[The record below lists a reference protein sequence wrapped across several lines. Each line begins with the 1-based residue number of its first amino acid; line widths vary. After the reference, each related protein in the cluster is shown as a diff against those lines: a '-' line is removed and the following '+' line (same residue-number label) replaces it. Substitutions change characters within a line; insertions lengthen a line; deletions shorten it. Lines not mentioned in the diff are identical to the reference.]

1 MEEIIFG
8 IIANGGDARTK
19 AMSAINE
26 AKKGNIAKAKEL
38 IEEAN
43 TFLDKAHDI
52 QTELIQNEAAG
63 NKTEMSLLMVHSQ
76 DHLMNAMT
84 VRDMAKE
91 FINMYEEFQE
101 LKNNTHR

>member
-1 MEEIIFG
+1 MEELIFKIIV
-8 IIANGGDARTK
+8 NGGDARSR
-19 AMSAINE
+19 AMNAISE
-26 AKKGNIAKAKEL
+26 AKKGNIDRANDL

-43 TFLDKAHDI
+43 SFLNNAHDV

-63 NKTEMSLLMVHSQ
+63 NKTEMSLLMVHAQ

-91 FINMYEEFQE
+91 FIDMYKEVLV
-101 LKNNTHR
+101 LKNK